1 MKKLLRNESA
11 LIALLFVAFCT
22 LTSIANPDFVS
33 LGTVFDLVRTAVV
46 PALMALGVLTVI
58 ISGGIDVSFTAIAAF
73 AMYSSVKLVIFF
85 GLGGNVA
92 YVFVFAMSI
101 GLCLGLINGFFIG
114 TLRLPTLIVTLGTLS
129 IFRGVLLSFV
139 GTNEITVLPDGLGRF
154 GIANLM
160 RVEAADG
167 TLYQLPLAVIVL
179 ALATLLV
186 WLLLNRLVIGR
197 CIYALGGSVVSAER
211 IGVPVAGLQYFVY
224 GLVGVLS
231 GASGVVQASLT
242 RTANPFDLVG
252 QELTVIAAVVLGGAR
267 ITGGH
272 GTVFGTMLGVAFVAL
287 MSNSLILWGV
297 SSTWQNIALGAL
309 ILICVGIPALRNK
322 RNAFAS

>member
-11 LIALLFVAFCT
+11 LIALLFIVFCT
-22 LTSIANPDFVS
+22 LTSIVNHEFFS

-46 PALMALGVLTVI
+46 PAMMALGVLTVM
-58 ISGGIDVSFTAIAAF
+58 ISGGVDVSFTAIAAF
-73 AMYSSVKLVIFF
+73 AMYGAVKLVILF

-92 YVFVFAMSI
+92 YVFGFAMAI
-101 GLCLGLINGFFIG
+101 GFCLGLINGFFIG

-129 IFRGVLLSFV
+129 VFRGVLLTFV
-139 GTNEITVLPDGLGRF
+139 GTNEITELPEGLSRF
-154 GIANLM
+154 GIENLIS
-160 RVEAADG
+160 VQTADG
-167 TLYQLPLAVIVL
+167 ALYQLPLGAIVL
-179 ALATLLV
+179 ALAVLIV
-186 WLLLNRLVIGR
+186 WLLLNRLVVGR
-197 CIYALGGSVVSAER
+197 CIYALGGSLVSAER
-211 IGVPVAGLQYFVY
+211 IGMSVTGLQYFVY

-231 GASGVVQASLT
+231 GAAGAVQASLT

-272 GTVFGTMLGVAFVAL
+272 GTVFGTMLGVALVAL

-297 SSTWQNIALGAL
+297 SSTCQNIVLGAL